1 MPFFTS
7 QNIDNA
13 ELASTYRT
21 PQQGVSAKSNSNVAL
36 SDYRLMTTTRNGAVG
51 NAVNHP
57 QSTTIAYSD
66 LEDTCGL
73 TGVTTSSTTGSTKGQ
88 TTTTYNGVFTGA
100 GKLPISGLSNS
111 TAQGFFGL
119 GATNGASTPAGAGG
133 VNVRN
138 GNFQV
143 ASFPSVTNGVTNII
157 GMGSKSA
164 ALGGGTLYFVV
175 TNSGYQQTAPAEN
188 CWTTIRVRNLNP
200 NGYFQYTLSGTTY
213 TVYNSTATFNR
224 SDWGSFTSGSTRIYS
239 ASYSGGLNTSGT
251 YASNGGWVG
260 NLPCI
265 VEII

>member
-7 QNIDNA
+7 ENIDNA

-66 LEDTCGL
+66 LADTCGL
-73 TGVTTSSTTGSTKGQ
+73 TGVTTSATTGSTKGQ
-88 TTTTYNGVFTGA
+88 TTTTYHGVFTSGS
-100 GKLPISGLSNS
+100 KLLISGLTNS

-119 GATNGASTPAGAGG
+119 GATNGASTPAGASGT
-133 VNVRN
+133 NVRN

-143 ASFPSVTNGVTNII
+143 ASFPSVTNGITNIG

-164 ALGGGTLYFVV
+164 PLGGGTLYFVV
-175 TNSGYQQTAPAEN
+175 SNSGYQVSAPPEN

-200 NGYFQYTLSGTTY
+200 NGYYQVTLSGTTY
-213 TVYNSTATFNR
+213 TFYNSTDTFNR
-224 SDWGSFTSGSTRIYS
+224 SDGWTSFTSGTSRIFQ
-239 ASYSGGLNTSGT
+239 ASYSGGFTSGT
-251 YASNGGWVG
+251 YASNTTFVY
-260 NLPCI
+260 NKPCI